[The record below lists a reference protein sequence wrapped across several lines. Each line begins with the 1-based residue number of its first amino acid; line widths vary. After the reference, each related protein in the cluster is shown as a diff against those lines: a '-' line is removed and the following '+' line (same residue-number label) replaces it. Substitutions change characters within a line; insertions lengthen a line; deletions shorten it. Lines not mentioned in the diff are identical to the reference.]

1 MIFSPPCSQDYFP
14 TSLLAMDMIKLS
26 SPHIFYCEK
35 LQTSSVLVS
44 QDCCRRLPKTK
55 KKRERERDYHKRAGF
70 NQQKFLLSQFW
81 RLEVQSQGVNRAVFP
96 LKALGKN
103 LSLFLSVSGGS
114 RSSSVCGCK
123 TLSQPSTGLPCVSV
137 SKLLSS

>member
-1 MIFSPPCSQDYFP
+1 F
-14 TSLLAMDMIKLS
+14 SLLDATKLS
-26 SPHIFYCEK
+26 SK
-35 LQTSSVLVS
+35 NN
-44 QDCCRRLPKTK
+44 
-55 KKRERERDYHKRAGF
+55 YHKRAGF
-70 NQQKFLLSQFW
+70 NQQKFILSQFW

-123 TLSQPSTGLPCVSV
+123 TLSLPSIGLRC
-137 SKLLSS
+137 